1 MAGDT
6 AMVPDRSAAD
16 DDLLKRVRRTVEE
29 AQRAIT
35 QQKGRVARLRD
46 AGANTSLA
54 METLAV
60 LEANLKRLETH
71 KDWLELGYRER
82 RAIEME

>member
-6 AMVPDRSAAD
+6 ATTPDRRAAD
-16 DDLLKRVRRTVEE
+16 EGLLKRVRRSVEE

-35 QQKGRVARLRD
+35 QQKGLVVRLRD

-54 METLAV
+54 KETLAV

-71 KDWLELGYRER
+71 KDWLELRYQER
-82 RAIEME
+82 RMSK